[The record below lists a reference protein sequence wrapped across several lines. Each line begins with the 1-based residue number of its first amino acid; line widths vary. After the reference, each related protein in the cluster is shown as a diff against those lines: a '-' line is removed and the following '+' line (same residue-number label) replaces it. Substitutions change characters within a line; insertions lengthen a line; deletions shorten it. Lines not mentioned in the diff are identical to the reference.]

1 MAMVDGMTGLKNH
14 RTFQQAFD
22 TMLVRAS
29 RRIDPLCLILMDIDH
44 FKQLNDTY
52 GHPFGDE
59 VLKRVAA
66 ILGSAAR
73 KVDLAARYGGEE
85 FALLLED
92 SDGDGGLQIAERVRK
107 EIEQLKIPNET
118 HGDVSVTISMG
129 LSSYPS
135 DGTEK
140 DELIT
145 HADQALYLAKHN
157 GRNRVCSWG
166 EVVETSGKVVS
177 QLF

>member
-1 MAMVDGMTGLKNH
+1 
-14 RTFQQAFD
+14 
-22 TMLVRAS
+22 
-29 RRIDPLCLILMDIDH
+29 MDIDH

-92 SDGDGGLQIAERVRK
+92 SDGDGGRQIAERVRR
-107 EIEQLKIPNET
+107 EIEELVIPNET
-118 HGDVSVTISMG
+118 HGDVRVTISMG
-129 LSSYPS
+129 LSSYPT
-135 DGTEK
+135 DGTDK
-140 DELIT
+140 DELIA

-157 GRNRVCSWG
+157 GRNRVCS
-166 EVVETSGKVVS
+166 
-177 QLF
+177 LA